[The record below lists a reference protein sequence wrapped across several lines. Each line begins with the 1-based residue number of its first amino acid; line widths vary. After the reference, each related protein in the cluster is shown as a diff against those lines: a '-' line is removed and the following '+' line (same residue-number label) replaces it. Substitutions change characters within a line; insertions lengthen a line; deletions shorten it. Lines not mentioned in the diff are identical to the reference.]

1 MSMITVLLM
10 VVEVVVCLMLI
21 GLVLIQRS
29 KGDGLNAAIGGGV
42 GEAMFGAQIGNVV
55 TRATV
60 ILGIVFLLNTIVL
73 SLVLSKAAATRV
85 GSVTDDVPAPTAVA
99 SPDSTTPFKRGPS
112 MPIAPSA
119 ETPASAAPV
128 SMPAAIPAAAAP
140 VAAPAASAVP
150 AK

>member
-1 MSMITVLLM
+1 MSMIPVLLM

-29 KGDGLNAAIGGGV
+29 KGDGLSAAIGGGV

-73 SLVLSKAAATRV
+73 SLVLSKSAATRV
-85 GSVTDDVPAPTAVA
+85 GSVTDDVPASTAVA
-99 SPDSTTPFKRGPS
+99 SPDSTTTFKRGPS

>member
-1 MSMITVLLM
+1 MHVLSILLTVI
-10 VVEVVVCLMLI
+10 EVVVCLLLI

-29 KGDGLNAAIGGGV
+29 KGDGLSAAIGGGV

-73 SLVLSKAAATRV
+73 SLVLSKSAATRV
-85 GSVTDDVPAPTAVA
+85 GSVTDDVPASTAVA

-112 MPIAPSA
+112 LPMAPNSALPASTAPVAMPAPA
-119 ETPASAAPV
+119 AAPAPEASAAP
-128 SMPAAIPAAAAP
+128 
-140 VAAPAASAVP
+140 

>member
-1 MSMITVLLM
+1 MSMIPVLLM

-29 KGDGLNAAIGGGV
+29 KGDGLSAAIGGGV

-73 SLVLSKAAATRV
+73 SLVLSKSAATRV
-85 GSVTDDVPAPTAVA
+85 GSVTDDVPASTAVA

-112 MPIAPSA
+112 LPMAPNSALPASTAPVAMPAPA
-119 ETPASAAPV
+119 AAPAPEASAAP
-128 SMPAAIPAAAAP
+128 
-140 VAAPAASAVP
+140 